1 MHQVAPKTPYDP
13 ARDWRLQALLTR
25 LIERMQPEEILLFGS
40 YARGESSADSDY
52 DLLVILPDDASAE
65 RRSLGFA
72 HAAKRGLGIAADIV
86 PCRRSVFA
94 AKKDVVGTLS
104 HIAAAEGIPIYV
116 R

>member
-1 MHQVAPKTPYDP
+1 MHQVAPRISYDP
-13 ARDWRLQALLTR
+13 ARDTRPQALITR
-25 LIERMQPEEILLFGS
+25 LVERMQPEEILLFGS
-40 YARGESSADSDY
+40 YARGESTPDSDY

-94 AKKDVVGTLS
+94 AKKGVAGTLS
-104 HIAAAEGIPIYV
+104 HVAAAEGIPIYV